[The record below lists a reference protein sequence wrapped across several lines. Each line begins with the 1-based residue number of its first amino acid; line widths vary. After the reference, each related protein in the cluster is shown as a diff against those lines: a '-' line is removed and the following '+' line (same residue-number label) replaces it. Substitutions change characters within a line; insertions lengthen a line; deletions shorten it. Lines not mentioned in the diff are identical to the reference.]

1 MLTQLANV
9 NVTPP
14 NYDVQQLRHLLKGD
28 CARDLFPPSEAQE
41 HTGLVQDVVDL
52 ANVYMCTHSIA
63 MHAMYMCMCMYVCMY
78 VCYMYASQCMGY
90 VCM

>member
-52 ANVYMCTHSIA
+52 ANVCICVRIRLQCMRCT
-63 MHAMYMCMCMYVCMY
+63 CVCVCMY
-78 VCYMYASQCMGY
+78 VCTYVICM
-90 VCM
+90 